1 MQYRILGIAAVATLA
16 FAAPAHAQ
24 QGQQGMMPMPHPAQ
38 TRAATITGEVIDLSC
53 RLGQGL
59 GGASHRECAQ
69 VCADRGIPLA
79 ILGSDGNVYLPIS
92 TAMPGESQTARL
104 KDHAEHRVRVTGRVA
119 TVHGARA
126 IFIDNIQMAS

>member
-1 MQYRILGIAAVATLA
+1 MKRIIGTAV
-16 FAAPAHAQ
+16 FAAAIASTPAAAQ
-24 QGQQGMMPMPHPAQ
+24 QPAQ
-38 TRAATITGEVIDLSC
+38 GRQVTITGEVIDLSC

-59 GGASHRECAQ
+59 SGESHRMCAQ

-104 KDHAEHRVRVTGRVA
+104 REHAEHRVRVTGRVVNQA
-119 TVHGARA
+119 GARA
-126 IFIDNIQMAS
+126 IFIETIAMAGNRS